1 MGINEYKA
9 SVYKINTS
17 DGTGTGFAIKNEDF
31 IITNYHVVGKSKHV
45 GVESVSKDRYLGHVM
60 YVNPKTDIAFI
71 KVEGLNPA
79 GSQIIFDRDTKV
91 DAKDSL
97 MVLGY
102 PFGMPFTVTEGIVSS
117 AEQNLDGV
125 KFIQTDAAVNPGNSG
140 GPMIDDKGHL
150 VAVTSCKFNNAD
162 NVGFGI
168 TLEYLV
174 KELDNYKDNKV
185 EKYSLACPSCRALV
199 SEATE
204 YCPSCGGKLDKKFFS
219 EEELDE
225 LQEFVED
232 GIRKLGIDPIVAR
245 YGRFYWEFHKGSSLI
260 RIFLYGNNYLFA
272 TSPTNNLPEQNSEAL
287 YDYILSEPVKP
298 YKLGVSDNEI
308 YISYRVHLSD
318 VFSDNGEKI
327 KGELVDMINKADELD
342 NYLRD
347 TYNCPFT
354 TFSKD
359 EAGE

>member
-1 MGINEYKA
+1 MGINEYKE

-17 DGTGTGFAIKNEDF
+17 DGTGTGFAIENEDF
-31 IITNYHVVGKSKHV
+31 IITNYHVVGKAKHV
-45 GVESVSKDRYLGHVM
+45 GIETVSKDRYLGHVM

-71 KVEGLNPA
+71 KVENLNT
-79 GSQIIFDRDTKV
+79 SESKISLNRDARV
-91 DAKDSL
+91 DVKDSL

-140 GPMIDDKGHL
+140 GPMIDDKGCL
-150 VAVTSCKFNNAD
+150 IAVTSCKFNNAD

-168 TLEYLV
+168 TLECLI
-174 KELDNYKDNKV
+174 KELDNYKNNKV
-185 EKYSLACPSCRALV
+185 DKYSLACSSCRALV

-204 YCPSCGGKLDKKFFS
+204 YCPSCGGKLDKKLFS
-219 EEELDE
+219 EEELDD
-225 LQEFVED
+225 LQSFVED
-232 GIRKLGIDPIVAR
+232 SISRLGVNPIVAR
-245 YGRFYWEFHKGSSLI
+245 YGEFYWEFHKGSSLI
-260 RIFLYGNNYLFA
+260 RIFLYGNSYLFA

-298 YKLGVSDNEI
+298 YKLGVSANEV

-318 VFSDNGEKI
+318 LFSDNGNKI
-327 KGELVDMINKADELD
+327 KEELANMIRKADELD
-342 NYLRD
+342 DYLLE
-347 TYNCPFT
+347 TFNCPFT
-354 TFSKD
+354 TYSKT
-359 EAGE
+359 